1 MKLGTI
7 IINRE
12 KRTLKIC
19 NNQFPCCA
27 KHKSFG
33 GWISKIRMVDLVPK
47 RKLGEWTWVFSCNSS
62 YNQIIWKY
70 FNIGTTGF
78 TVQVHTKQL
87 SPQFWWKQMYINQQ
101 LITRKI
107 TLKHLSGFD
116 PSKVKSYLP
125 KYSFMNL
132 TLDREQISFSS
143 FNLILL
149 L

>member
-1 MKLGTI
+1 
-7 IINRE
+7 
-12 KRTLKIC
+12 
-19 NNQFPCCA
+19 
-27 KHKSFG
+27 
-33 GWISKIRMVDLVPK
+33 
-47 RKLGEWTWVFSCNSS
+47 
-62 YNQIIWKY
+62 
-70 FNIGTTGF
+70 
-78 TVQVHTKQL
+78 
-87 SPQFWWKQMYINQQ
+87 MYINQQ

-116 PSKVKSYLP
+116 PSKVKSYLL

>member
-1 MKLGTI
+1 MPLQAWQGAQVWGI
-7 IINRE
+7 A
-12 KRTLKIC
+12 KRTHVKEGNTPKNQEAQTLFLSLKVSLYRCIL
-19 NNQFPCCA
+19 N
-27 KHKSFG
+27 KYHH
-33 GWISKIRMVDLVPK
+33 
-47 RKLGEWTWVFSCNSS
+47 SS
-62 YNQIIWKY
+62 DENEYN
-70 FNIGTTGF
+70 
-78 TVQVHTKQL
+78 
-87 SPQFWWKQMYINQQ
+87 INQQ